1 MTDSVERK
9 RLYQGRSQRFKKGGG
24 DTKKV
29 RMLLHD
35 IIEKV
40 HMLLAQREI
49 FEKSRKSTIFVLQ
62 QSFVHIFGVEQN
74 F

>member
-1 MTDSVERK
+1 MVYGYHIGVLHRAVASVLK
-9 RLYQGRSQRFKKGGG
+9 RGGG
-24 DTKKV
+24 DTKKVRMLLRDIIKKV

-49 FEKSRKSTIFVLQ
+49 FEKRP
-62 QSFVHIFGVEQN
+62 
-74 F
+74 